1 MERMAQKMKKYRF
14 RNNLGLKIIAFFF
27 SAFLWLIV
35 VNVDNPIGSRTF
47 ADIPVRIINDDII
60 TSSGEVY
67 QVIGENTVSVVV
79 YANREV
85 RQKLDP
91 EDIIATADVSQ
102 MDTTTNLIP
111 IDISIPEFGD
121 DYDSAVAVRE
131 YFGYSGKNPAAKC
144 WL

>member
-14 RNNLGLKIIAFFF
+14 SNNLGLKIIAFFF

-111 IDISIPEFGD
+111 IDISIRGLGMIMIPR
-121 DYDSAVAVRE
+121 SRSRE
-131 YFGYSGKNPAAKC
+131 TSGYSGKNPAAKC